1 MKYNKKNYSTRDSFC
16 SKLVEICFIPF
27 SGNGI
32 NICRKWE
39 LGNCPTEEECKEKL
53 RLHKI
58 WKKEQKRKNSSTLL
72 FINLK
77 IKTDENRN

>member
-1 MKYNKKNYSTRDSFC
+1 MKMKYNKKEYSVRDSFC
-16 SKLVEICFIPF
+16 SKLVDICFIPF

-39 LGNCPTEEECKEKL
+39 LGNCPSEEECKEKL

-58 WKKEQKRKNSSTLL
+58 WKKEQKRKNSSTPL
-72 FINLK
+72 I
-77 IKTDENRN
+77 

>member
-1 MKYNKKNYSTRDSFC
+1 MKYNKKEYSVRDGEC
-16 SKLVEICFIPF
+16 KRYIKICFIPF

-39 LGNCPTEEECKEKL
+39 LGNCPSHEECEEKL

-58 WKKEQKRKNSSTLL
+58 WEKGQRQN
-72 FINLK
+72 
-77 IKTDENRN
+77 